1 MAPTILSARFEQ
13 ALVYTAILHSGQG
26 RKGTP
31 VPYVSH
37 LLSVAALALEN
48 GANEDE
54 VIAALLHDAVE
65 DAGGAPRLE
74 DIRCRFGQRVA
85 EIVAGCTDTEVDE
98 NRPQRGGQIPFVP
111 LTPQKGTVPDG
122 SPKPPWEERKRK
134 YIAQLAHGSD
144 SVKLVS
150 CADKVHNARSIVA
163 DLREQGDSI
172 WSRFT
177 TGKAGTLWYY
187 RTLVETYQQHG
198 APKRQ
203 LNKLVRTVDE
213 MEQLAQG
220 KNRR

>member
-85 EIVAGCTDTEVDE
+85 EIVAGCTDTDE
-98 NRPQRGGQIPFVP
+98 
-111 LTPQKGTVPDG
+111 T
-122 SPKPPWEERKRK
+122 PKPPWKERKEK

-150 CADKVHNARSIVA
+150 GADKVHNARSIVA

-198 APKRQ
+198 APKR
-203 LNKLVRTVDE
+203 LLDELVRTVDE
-213 MEQLAQG
+213 MERLAKG
-220 KNRR
+220 

>member
-1 MAPTILSARFEQ
+1 MPITPTILSARFEQ
-13 ALVYTAILHSGQG
+13 ALVYAAILHSGQG
-26 RKGTP
+26 RKGTA

-37 LLSVAALALEN
+37 VMSVAALALEN

-54 VIAALLHDAVE
+54 AIAALLHDAVE

-85 EIVAGCTDTEVDE
+85 DIVARCTDTDE
-98 NRPQRGGQIPFVP
+98 
-111 LTPQKGTVPDG
+111 T
-122 SPKPPWEERKRK
+122 PKPPWKERKEK

-163 DLREQGDSI
+163 DLREHGDAI

-177 TGKAGTLWYY
+177 TGKSGTLWYY

-198 APKRQ
+198 GPKR
-203 LNKLVRTVDE
+203 LLDELARTVDE
-213 MEQLAQG
+213 MERLA
-220 KNRR
+220 NR

>member
-1 MAPTILSARFEQ
+1 MAPTTLSARFEQ

-26 RKGTP
+26 RKGTA

-37 LLSVAALALEN
+37 VLSVAALALES

-54 VIAALLHDAVE
+54 AIAALLHDTVE

-74 DIRCRFGQRVA
+74 DIRCRFGQTVA
-85 EIVAGCTDTEVDE
+85 EIVAGCTDTDE
-98 NRPQRGGQIPFVP
+98 
-111 LTPQKGTVPDG
+111 T
-122 SPKPPWEERKRK
+122 PKPPWKERKEK

-163 DLREQGDSI
+163 DLREHGEAI

-177 TGKAGTLWYY
+177 TGKPGTLWYY

-198 APKRQ
+198 GPKR
-203 LNKLVRTVDE
+203 LLDELVRTVDE
-213 MEQLAQG
+213 MERISEQMNPEVKGRKLEVG
-220 KNRR
+220 